1 MSASG
6 TSRLTAPPAARRNRI
21 DRAVL
26 PAPDRSSLLQGLV
39 RRLTASGVRWAFQGP
54 AEALDAWQAA
64 DDAKDLDLWVASH
77 DADQVDRIIASLG
90 GVRVASSSDPRRLQ
104 HTSWWV
110 EVAGRG
116 AIIDVTAGD
125 LAVGPVVLC
134 PEREITI
141 GLRPDEH
148 LGLVPVLADLA
159 AALDL
164 AARPLLRGRAPEPTR
179 LEAAR
184 EAWRSASAADKIA
197 CAAWLEGSLG
207 SASTSVVEVLRG
219 MAPTP
224 RVLRRIRRALV
235 LRTVAPRS
243 LRASWS
249 QRWSIVPTRRPNG
262 PAGIR
267 SSGTLVVLVGT
278 DGSGKSTLAAN
289 VAAGLEQSG
298 FQVGT
303 AYFGMAHGNLPGV
316 AWARRRLGVAPAGSD
331 VTVDL
336 DLVAAEEP
344 AVEAKAPAADLSTAH
359 PKLRTVAA
367 WYYAVEYVWRYVTLV
382 MPRLRKG
389 EVVICDR
396 YVYDLRWSP
405 RPGSRAAAVAQR
417 LVGRPHVLVL
427 PDAPA
432 ALIFDRKPERT
443 ELEIAQHQAA
453 FRSLLAEQPAI
464 CRELVVDTSGAD
476 PDPAWRVRRT
486 IVAAAH
492 RRTARGW

>member
-6 TSRLTAPPAARRNRI
+6 TSRITAPPAARRTRI

-26 PAPDRSSLLQGLV
+26 PAPDRSALLRALV
-39 RRLTASGVRWAFQGP
+39 RRLIASGVRWAFQGP
-54 AEALDAWQAA
+54 ADALLAWQAA

-77 DADQVDRIIASLG
+77 DADQVDRIVASLG
-90 GVRVASSSDPRRLQ
+90 GVRVASSSDPRRLR

-110 EVAGRG
+110 EVDGRG

-125 LAVGPVVLC
+125 LAVGAVVLC

-141 GLRPDEH
+141 DLRPDEH
-148 LGLVPVLADLA
+148 LGLVPVLADMA

-164 AARPLLRGRAPEPTR
+164 AARPLLRGRAPEPAR
-179 LEAAR
+179 LEEAR
-184 EAWRSASAADKIA
+184 RVWSCIPAADKIA
-197 CAAWLEGSLG
+197 CATWLQGSMG
-207 SASTSVVEVLRG
+207 SAATSVIEVLRG
-219 MAPTP
+219 MTPTA
-224 RVLRRIRRALV
+224 RVRRRIRRALV
-235 LRTVAPRS
+235 LRTLTPRS
-243 LRASWS
+243 LRASWA
-249 QRWSIVPTRRPNG
+249 QRWSIVPSRRPNG

-278 DGSGKSTLAAN
+278 DGSGKSTLAAD
-289 VAAGLEQSG
+289 VAAGLERSG
-298 FQVGT
+298 FRVGT

-331 VTVDL
+331 VEV
-336 DLVAAEEP
+336 DLVAAERAGSEQT
-344 AVEAKAPAADLSTAH
+344 APTADADTAH
-359 PKLRTVAA
+359 PRLRTVAA

-432 ALIFDRKPERT
+432 ALIFERKPERT
-443 ELEIAQHQAA
+443 EVEIAQHQAA
-453 FRSLLAEQPAI
+453 FRSLLAERPAV

-476 PDPAWRVRRT
+476 ADPAWRVRRS